1 MSCPIRTYPLKRPDG
16 HQPPVPRW
24 QLVFGLEV
32 TNVHIAYIGVQRH
45 SDAEDVIRAGEQAIN
60 AVRGWI
66 DKEAEDGFAVTEEF
80 DVIDGDDAGNAHVWA
95 CYWADEAI
103 YKSALEQL
111 SLSKIHDALSPA
123 AGRSSIGLWL
133 ETFTVPPSRLETN
146 YTGLDYLPGVARLP
160 NTTTEPHTLTAYWG
174 AARDRI
180 PDSAHDLFETKNSDE
195 WYVRLVEEKHSAGA
209 GRHILGTNADN
220 LVHIRSGQFWET
232 CDDVEADAY
241 ERQLE
246 PTLEAGLRYL
256 WENPSES
263 GARGL
268 RYLRNTD
275 TANGSGNNNNSSE
288 EEKENMRRPRRET
301 CVAGYFTS
309 LDKLEGWAK
318 SHKSHLAIY
327 HGAMR
332 HAKVFGDT
340 RRFRTWHEVVIL
352 KKGEARFEYVNC
364 VDKTG
369 VLRFIAP
376 DGAVNNA
383 VER

>member
-1 MSCPIRTYPLKRPDG
+1 MSCPVRTYPLRRPDG

-24 QLVFGLEV
+24 QLVFGSEV
-32 TNVHIAYIGVQRH
+32 THVHVAYIGVQQQH
-45 SDAEDVIRAGEQAIN
+45 SDTEEAIKAGEQAMD
-60 AVRGWI
+60 AVRGWA
-66 DKEAEDGFAVTEEF
+66 DQETEDGCAVMEEF
-80 DVIDGDDAGNAHVWA
+80 DVINGDDAGSAHVWV
-95 CYWADEAI
+95 CYWADKTTYEM
-103 YKSALEQL
+103 ALDRL
-111 SLSKIHDALSPA
+111 SLASIHDALVPP
-123 AGRSSIGLWL
+123 GRSFIGLWL
-133 ETFTVPPSRLETN
+133 ETFSVPVSRLETN

-180 PDSAHDLFETKNSDE
+180 PDSAHDLFETDSGDGGE
-195 WYVRLVEEKHSAGA
+195 GVRLVEEK
-209 GRHILGTNADN
+209 RTKKEKHILGTNADN

-232 CDDVEADAY
+232 CDDAETDAY
-241 ERQLE
+241 ERKLE

-268 RYLRNTD
+268 RYLRNTSNLRVSD
-275 TANGSGNNNNSSE
+275 DRPVVE
-288 EEKENMRRPRRET
+288 EEEEQSNVWRVTRPRKET

-332 HAKVFGDT
+332 HAKVFGDA
-340 RRFRTWHEVVIL
+340 RKFRTWHEVVVL

-369 VLRFIAP
+369 VLRFIA
-376 DGAVNNA
+376 
-383 VER
+383 E